1 MGVSIREKPKG
12 SGVWWVFVNHRTA
25 RKAKKIGKDKRLAKE
40 VAAKI
45 EAKLI
50 LGDLDLEKP
59 QLKIPTFGE
68 YSHKWLAFIK
78 MNRRESTYERYG
90 QVLKSHILPVFKNKP
105 LDTITRGDIRDFL
118 IKKAETLS
126 VFVFRDILSGILGFA
141 LDDEMISANPVTGI
155 TKRLE
160 LKRDKSKHVEPLTEI
175 DLSTFLD
182 TSKNLVPEY
191 HPFFLMAARTGM
203 RLGELLAVRWG
214 DLDFGHKIIL
224 EGGKV
229 EERPFIW
236 VKRSYRRGRFT
247 PPKNGKARRVDMS
260 PQLKAALQ
268 EHLTREKKK
277 ALKEGLGGVPDLVF
291 HRHGKVIEQN
301 YIRRF
306 FKRILTKAELAE
318 IKLHTLRHT
327 FASLL
332 LSKGE
337 SPVYVKEQLGHHSIQ
352 ITVDIYGKWIQT
364 ERKAGVNRLDDATN
378 RNPSA
383 TGLRKVNLNG

>member
-12 SGVWWVFVNHRTA
+12 SGIWWVFVNHRGT
-25 RKAKKIGKDKRLAKE
+25 RKAKKIGKDKRLARE
-40 VAAKI
+40 VAQKI

-50 LGDLDLEKP
+50 LGDLDLSKD
-59 QLKIPTFGE
+59 QAQIPTFGE
-68 YSHKWLAFIK
+68 YSKKWLAFIK
-78 MNRRESTYERYG
+78 MNRRESTYSRYD
-90 QVLKSHILPVFKNKP
+90 QVLKSHILPVFKDKP

-118 IKKAETLS
+118 IMKAETLS

-141 LDDEMISANPVTGI
+141 LDDELIKANPVTGI
-155 TKRLE
+155 TKKLE
-160 LKRDKSKHVEPLTEI
+160 IKRDKGKHVDPMTEI

-182 TSKNLVPEY
+182 TCKGFKLEY
-191 HPFFLMAARTGM
+191 YPFFLMAARTGM

-214 DLDFGHKIIL
+214 DLDFTHKIIL

-236 VKRSYRRGRFT
+236 VKRTYRRGRFT
-247 PPKNGKARRVDMS
+247 LPKNGKSRRVDMS
-260 PQLKAALQ
+260 PQLKAVLQ

-291 HRHGKVIEQN
+291 HRDGKVIEQN
-301 YIRRF
+301 YIRRV
-306 FKRILTKAELAE
+306 FKRVLTKAGLAE
-318 IKLHTLRHT
+318 IKPHTLRHT

-378 RNPSA
+378 RNLTA
-383 TGLRKVNLNG
+383 TSTKAKAATC

>member
-1 MGVSIREKPKG
+1 
-12 SGVWWVFVNHRTA
+12 
-25 RKAKKIGKDKRLAKE
+25 
-40 VAAKI
+40 
-45 EAKLI
+45 
-50 LGDLDLEKP
+50 
-59 QLKIPTFGE
+59 
-68 YSHKWLAFIK
+68 
-78 MNRRESTYERYG
+78 
-90 QVLKSHILPVFKNKP
+90 
-105 LDTITRGDIRDFL
+105 
-118 IKKAETLS
+118 
-126 VFVFRDILSGILGFA
+126 
-141 LDDEMISANPVTGI
+141 
-155 TKRLE
+155 
-160 LKRDKSKHVEPLTEI
+160 
-175 DLSTFLD
+175 
-182 TSKNLVPEY
+182 
-191 HPFFLMAARTGM
+191 
-203 RLGELLAVRWG
+203 
-214 DLDFGHKIIL
+214 
-224 EGGKV
+224 
-229 EERPFIW
+229 
-236 VKRSYRRGRFT
+236 
-247 PPKNGKARRVDMS
+247 MS